1 MQPPRVNQSS
11 EIDEILGEKNLG
23 RNRGCKPKIT
33 PIGATEPKWEAERS
47 KTRLEGWRCLRCIF
61 PTFLDIFEKFRPREI
76 FWHQL
81 DQDRLRIDG
90 KMLVW
95 KKKHEKKWLTL
106 EKLLWSRLQFL
117 HSRKFLKNFLVQKLS
132 PFQFSRH
139 LTLAQ
144 RPKNGSEDE
153 WFFTLFD
160 PLCPEGWVLGPMGW
174 VFWSTPGGPPNHP
187 PRPLVRLILMVLWP
201 KTRSH
206 SKTGRFFKSWI
217 ISRGCNIWGKVTPG
231 GYFMSM

>member
-11 EIDEILGEKNLG
+11 EIDEISGEKNLG

-90 KMLVW
+90 KILVW
-95 KKKHEKKWLTL
+95 KKSMKKSDLPWRSCCGPVFANPAPKNSQKFFLPKNYL
-106 EKLLWSRLQFL
+106 RFDSRD
-117 HSRKFLKNFLVQKLS
+117 SRGVHIDPKMARKMSGFS
-132 PFQFSRH
+132 PF
-139 LTLAQ
+139 LTPCAQ
-144 RPKNGSEDE
+144 R
-153 WFFTLFD
+153 
-160 PLCPEGWVLGPMGW
+160 
-174 VFWSTPGGPPNHP
+174 
-187 PRPLVRLILMVLWP
+187 
-201 KTRSH
+201 
-206 SKTGRFFKSWI
+206 
-217 ISRGCNIWGKVTPG
+217 G
-231 GYFMSM
+231 GYWGPWGGCFEVPPGAHQITPQGHWSGSY